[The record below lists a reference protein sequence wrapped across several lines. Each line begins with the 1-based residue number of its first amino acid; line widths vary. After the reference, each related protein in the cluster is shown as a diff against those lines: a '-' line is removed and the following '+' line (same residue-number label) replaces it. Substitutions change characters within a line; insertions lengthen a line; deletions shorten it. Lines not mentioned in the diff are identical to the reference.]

1 MVTQDVIDFFTYAGG
16 CAKHSKYN
24 ITFIFKITLESRF
37 YRYAYHT
44 YIYTC
49 IYAIIHIYTT
59 SVYSLSCL
67 TLCDP
72 MDCSTPG
79 FPVCHQLPELAQ
91 THVPW
96 VDDAIQPPHHLS
108 VPPPSAFNLYQRQ
121 GLFWGDSPLH
131 QVAKVWELQL
141 QHQSFQWIF
150 RDDYFYD

>member
-1 MVTQDVIDFFTYAGG
+1 MVTQDVIDFFTYAGS

-44 YIYTC
+44 YIY
-49 IYAIIHIYTT
+49 IYMYIYHYTYIYTT

-67 TLCDP
+67 TLFDP

-91 THVPW
+91 THVP
-96 VDDAIQPPHHLS
+96 
-108 VPPPSAFNLYQRQ
+108 
-121 GLFWGDSPLH
+121 
-131 QVAKVWELQL
+131 
-141 QHQSFQWIF
+141 
-150 RDDYFYD
+150 